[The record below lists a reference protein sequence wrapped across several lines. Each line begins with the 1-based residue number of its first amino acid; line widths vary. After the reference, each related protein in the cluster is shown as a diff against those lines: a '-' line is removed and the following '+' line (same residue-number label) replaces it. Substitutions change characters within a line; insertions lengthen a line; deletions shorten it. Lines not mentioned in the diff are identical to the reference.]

1 MILSEK
7 TLEKLRVLINE
18 DTEYRSG
25 PKLVQFFNDLGFQ
38 DSYGQ
43 GFPSRWIYTDE
54 KLNVINGS
62 PRLDRCIK
70 KLFAPINFVG
80 DISRLDV
87 LIAEFNKYMAFDKW
101 TVKRLEA
108 EIIFEKKDKVVIDVG
123 SQQSDPEDDFLRREF
138 NNVEFSSDL
147 IDPYIADVLKARIK
161 EIEDC
166 YPVGAYLSVIFL
178 AGSTLEGFLLG
189 VASKYPKAFNTTK
202 SSPKDNSGKIKQ
214 FHEWSLSSFIEV
226 VKELGLIE
234 YDTYRFSHTLR
245 DFRNYIH
252 PYQQLSTQFKPRE
265 HTAKICLQVLK
276 ASITELNGSI
286 TKLNK

>member
-38 DSYGQ
+38 DIYGQ
-43 GFPSRWIYTDE
+43 GFPSRWMYTDE

-62 PRLDRCIK
+62 PQLDRCIK

-80 DISRLDV
+80 DIPRLDS
-87 LIAEFNKYMAFDKW
+87 LITEFNKYMAFDKW
-101 TVKRLEA
+101 TVKRVNA
-108 EIIFEKKDKVVIDVG
+108 EIVFEKKDKIVVDTENQRKD
-123 SQQSDPEDDFLRREF
+123 SEDDFLRREF
-138 NNVEFSSDL
+138 NNVEFTSDL
-147 IDPYIADVLKARIK
+147 IDPFVADVLKGRIK
-161 EIEDC
+161 KIENC
-166 YPVGAYLSVIFL
+166 YPAGAYLSVIFL

-189 VASKYPKAFNTTK
+189 VASKYPKSFNTTK

-214 FHEWSLSSFIEV
+214 FHEWSLSSFIETV
-226 VKELGLIE
+226 RELGLIE

-252 PYQQLSTQFKPRE
+252 PYQ
-265 HTAKICLQVLK
+265 
-276 ASITELNGSI
+276 
-286 TKLNK
+286 

>member
-80 DISRLDV
+80 DIPRLDA
-87 LIAEFNKYMAFDKW
+87 LIAEFNKYMVFDKW

-108 EIIFEKKDKVVIDVG
+108 EVIFEKKDKVVIDVG
-123 SQQSDPEDDFLRREF
+123 SQQGDPEDDFLRREF
-138 NNVEFSSDL
+138 NNVEFTSDL
-147 IDPYIADVLKARIK
+147 IDPYIADVLKERIK

-189 VASKYPKAFNTTK
+189 GCFEIS
-202 SSPKDNSGKIKQ
+202 
-214 FHEWSLSSFIEV
+214 
-226 VKELGLIE
+226 
-234 YDTYRFSHTLR
+234 
-245 DFRNYIH
+245 
-252 PYQQLSTQFKPRE
+252 
-265 HTAKICLQVLK
+265 
-276 ASITELNGSI
+276 
-286 TKLNK
+286 

>member
-80 DISRLDV
+80 DIPRLDA

-101 TVKRLEA
+101 TVKRLET